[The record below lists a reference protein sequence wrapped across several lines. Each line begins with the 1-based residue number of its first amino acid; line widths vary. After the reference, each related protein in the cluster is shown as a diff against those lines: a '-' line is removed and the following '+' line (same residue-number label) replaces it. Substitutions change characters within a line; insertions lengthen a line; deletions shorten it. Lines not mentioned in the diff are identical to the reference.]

1 MITVIVPTCER
12 PHWIGR
18 CLENLNGADEIIV
31 SDDSDTEST
40 RLLVCKEFPTVRW
53 IKGPRR
59 GPAANRN
66 FAAAFASGDQLAFID
81 DDCIPGK
88 HWASNVGLAL
98 SASVLVEG
106 RTICPDKTGGMFE
119 ETVEN
124 LSGGLLWSCNFGI
137 RRDLFME
144 LGGFDEDFAEA
155 GGEDLEFAWR
165 VKQLGVPIRFAP
177 EAIVYHP
184 ARRLSIR
191 RWIYRIFQDRWHLL
205 YRLKTTRTGIAV
217 IDECQDLVRIT
228 ARQVFRLGRKEA
240 WGRALSILLRWI
252 LFPLWFSYL
261 SKWEV
266 RFRRRL
272 ARKSHE
278 PKRSRD
284 FRAIKPLRKRL
295 GRK

>member
-1 MITVIVPTCER
+1 MITVIIPTCER

-18 CLENLNGADEIIV
+18 CLENLDGADEIIV
-31 SDDSDTEST
+31 SDDSDRDST
-40 RLLVCKEFPTVRW
+40 RQFVSKEFPRVRW
-53 IKGPRR
+53 VRGPRR

-66 FAAAFASGDQLAFID
+66 FAASFASGDQLAFID

-88 HWASNVGLAL
+88 QWVSNVRSAL
-98 SASVLVEG
+98 STAVLVEG
-106 RTICPDKTGGMFE
+106 RTICPDKTGKLLE

-144 LGGFDEDFAEA
+144 LGGFDEDFSEA

-165 VKQLGVPIRFAP
+165 VKEHRIPIRFAP

-191 RWIYRIFQDRWHLL
+191 CWIYRVFQDRWHLL
-205 YRLKTTRTGIAV
+205 YRLKTTRTRLAV
-217 IDECQDLVRIT
+217 IDESKDLVRIT
-228 ARQVFRLGRKEA
+228 ARLAFRIGSKEA
-240 WGRALSILLRWI
+240 WGRTLSILIRWV

-261 SKWEV
+261 LKWEL
-266 RFRRRL
+266 RFRQRL
-272 ARKSHE
+272 AWKPQE
-278 PKRSRD
+278 PKRS
-284 FRAIKPLRKRL
+284 
-295 GRK
+295 